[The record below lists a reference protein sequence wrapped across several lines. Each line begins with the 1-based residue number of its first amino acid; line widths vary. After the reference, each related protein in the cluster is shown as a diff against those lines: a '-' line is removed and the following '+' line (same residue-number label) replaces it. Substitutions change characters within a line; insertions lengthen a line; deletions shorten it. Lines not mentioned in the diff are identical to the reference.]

1 MLIYLGSCGGDQ
13 PPGNFKGSIWGWTQ
27 VGETYHRFSI
37 ISQGRSNTWLP
48 VDFLAAGQKSLLT
61 CLNVGQR

>member
-13 PPGNFKGSIWGWTQ
+13 PPGNFKGLI
-27 VGETYHRFSI
+27 GETFHRFSI

-61 CLNVGQR
+61 CLNAGQR